1 MKGYLHSIETMGAV
15 DGPGIRTVAF
25 LQGCP
30 ARCIYCHNP
39 DTWEKGKGTVYESS
53 QIVRLAKRYQPYY
66 GTQGGVTFSGGEP
79 LLQGEFI
86 IKCMEELNSAGIQS
100 IIDTSGTYFD
110 CFTSDAIELSQ
121 LVLLD
126 VKHSSPQTFQKIT
139 ALPQDNL
146 MKVIDVINEKDKP
159 VWVRQVMIP
168 GINDTKKNI
177 EELNQFIKSIKHV
190 EKVEL
195 LGYHNL
201 GKEKWEKMN
210 KPYPLDGTPP
220 MNPVKLNELN
230 RLLQS

>member
-39 DTWEKGKGTVYESS
+39 DTWEKGKGKIYEPS
-53 QIVRLAKRYQPYY
+53 QIVELAKRYQPYY

-86 IKCMEELNSAGIQS
+86 IKCMEELKAAGIQS

-110 CFTSDAIELSQ
+110 GFTSDAIELSQ
-121 LVLLD
+121 LILLD
-126 VKHSSPQTFQKIT
+126 VKHSDPQVFQNIT

-146 MKVIDVINEKDKP
+146 LKIIDVINKKDKP
-159 VWVRQVMIP
+159 VWIRQVVIP
-168 GINDTKKNI
+168 GINDTKENI
-177 EELNQFIKSIKHV
+177 KELNQFIKTIKHV
-190 EKVEL
+190 QKVEL

-201 GKEKWEKMN
+201 GKDKWQKMN
-210 KPYPLDGTPP
+210 KPYQLKDTSP
-220 MNPVKLNELN
+220 MNAAKLNELSQ
-230 RLLQS
+230 LLQW